1 MKTTNKQTKSLILA
15 AVMTAVTGSV
25 FAAGLDNTVN
35 PTAAHYGAEA
45 YGYTNTINETG
56 RSAFVVGYKN
66 TVSANNALV
75 YGVENKAEGIN
86 SLVGGE
92 YSKATGRNS
101 VAIGSS
107 AQALKDNNFAIGS
120 QARANGTDAL
130 AFGNGAY
137 AENNSTVAIGKTVK
151 ATGEGALAIGF
162 NSEASARNSIAIGGN
177 VKKPGDSINPPKIVA
192 SGTSS
197 IAVGY
202 GATAKGNLGISIGE
216 NAYSE
221 GSGSAAIGSWSIA
234 SGDHATAVGG
244 GYARADRAVAV
255 GSGSADGV
263 DSVSMGYYSRVSAE
277 GSVGIGR
284 HVTIDDNATN
294 SVVIG
299 SASSGVIND
308 KKNVVAIGAD
318 TYSAVENSV
327 ALGNYA
333 RADEVVSTSSANIAG
348 KTYDFA
354 GKTADGTVSI
364 GGKIISGY
372 ETDSHG
378 MPIVDDNGNLIPIVD
393 KTAYRTITNV
403 AAGRVSATSTDA
415 VNGSQLNATVE
426 AINKNHKDIVDTA
439 KGLQM
444 LGDVVADHETAIAAN
459 KQAAADAMAEAKKHG
474 SVVAGDNVVVTTGTN
489 ANGGVEY
496 KVSTKKD
503 VELNSASFG
512 SVSDPVHNTITKDGM
527 GVFDGDVDTQYKAS
541 GMVIENR
548 DNLDS
553 ATHDINGVTADS
565 NGRHVAFTTDG
576 IDAGSQVINNVKAG
590 VKDTDAVNVKQLNE
604 SISTESVV
612 SDNQV
617 DNIAAVRVVNGK
629 STGDKNAQYGVYV
642 SRTTVDSIAKASNR
656 FAGDDVI
663 KVERWSAPANV
674 ADLTTFKYDGSKA
687 AAKTPLTYKANGKT
701 ETTMLSNGL
710 DFTNGSNTT
719 ASVDVNGVVK
729 YDLNK
734 DISVDSVTTGKLVA
748 DKANIGGVVIDN
760 SGINAGGKT
769 ITNVARGVNANDA
782 VTVGQLNDVRTAMSN
797 GDAATLNRANAYT
810 DARVSETTAQNAALA
825 ALHPLDFNKHDKFQI
840 ATGVGNYKN
849 KTAVALG
856 AFYQPNEN
864 TLLSLGATLGAHRNV
879 VNAGATFRFGKHSEM
894 NTDRHDALENKVK
907 TLEETLADIS
917 AKYDELLKKVEEK

>member
-1 MKTTNKQTKSLILA
+1 MKTTKANKTLVILA
-15 AVMTAVTGSV
+15 AMAAISGNV
-25 FAAGLDNTVN
+25 FAAGVN
-35 PTAAHYGAEA
+35 NSVDANASLYGAEA
-45 YGYTNTINETG
+45 YGKDNVIAATG
-56 RSAFVVGYKN
+56 TSAFAVGYNN
-66 TVSANNALV
+66 TVSGDNSFV
-75 YGVENKAEGIN
+75 YGNANKATGTNAIA
-86 SLVGGE
+86 GGE
-92 YSKATGRNS
+92 YSRAAGRNS

-107 AQALKDNNFAIGS
+107 AQALQNDTFAIGS

-137 AENNSTVAIGKTVK
+137 AESSSTVAIGKTVN
-151 ATGEGALAIGF
+151 AEADSAVAIGVRTSASG
-162 NSEASARNSIAIGGN
+162 NSTVAIGRDN
-177 VKKPGDSINPPKIVA
+177 SV
-192 SGTSS
+192 TS
-197 IAVGY
+197 
-202 GATAKGNLGISIGE
+202 
-216 NAYSE
+216 
-221 GSGSAAIGSWSIA
+221 
-234 SGDHATAVGG
+234 
-244 GYARADRAVAV
+244 ADTTVV
-255 GSGSADGV
+255 GSNNGTVA
-263 DSVSMGYYSRVSAE
+263 AE
-277 GSVGIGR
+277 Q
-284 HVTIDDNATN
+284 

-299 SASSGVIND
+299 YNN
-308 KKNVVAIGAD
+308 KVVGTDPEQVVLGSNSKTGAQGAIAVGTHAEATAMDAIAVGNNTLAD
-318 TYSAVENSV
+318 NANSV
-327 ALGNYA
+327 ALGTNSVTDA
-333 RADEVVSTSSANIAG
+333 VVNTTSATIGGKVYNFAGTNALSTVSVGSDSRSSANGA
-348 KTYDFA
+348 
-354 GKTADGTVSI
+354 ADYKRTV
-364 GGKIISGY
+364 
-372 ETDSHG
+372 
-378 MPIVDDNGNLIPIVD
+378 
-393 KTAYRTITNV
+393 TNV

-426 AINKNHKDIVDTA
+426 AINKNHKDILDTA
-439 KGLQM
+439 TGLQM
-444 LGDVVADHETAIAAN
+444 LGDIVSDHETQIAAN
-459 KQAAADAMAEAKKHG
+459 KQAAADAMAEAKKHT
-474 SVVAGDNVVVTTGTN
+474 SVAAGDNVVVTTGTN
-489 ANGGVEY
+489 ANGGIEY
-496 KVSTKKD
+496 KVATKKD
-503 VELNSASFG
+503 VSLDSASFG
-512 SVSDPVHNTITKDGM
+512 SVSDPVHNVITKDGM
-527 GVFDGDVDTQYKAS
+527 GVFDNDVDTQYKAN
-541 GMVIENR
+541 GMIVENR
-548 DNLDS
+548 DNLDN

-576 IDAGSQVINNVKAG
+576 IDAGSQIINNVKAG
-590 VKDTDAVNVKQLNE
+590 VADTDAVNVKQLND

-663 KVERWSAPANV
+663 KVERWSAPSNV

-687 AAKTPLTYKANGKT
+687 AEKTPLTYKANGKT

-719 ASVDVNGVVK
+719 ASVDANGVVK

-734 DISVDSVTTGKLVA
+734 DITVDSVKAGKVVA
-748 DKANIGGVVIDN
+748 DKANIGGVTIDN

-769 ITNVARGVNANDA
+769 ITNVARGINANDA
-782 VTVGQLNDVRTAMSN
+782 ATVGQLNDVRTAMSN

-810 DARVSETTAQNAALA
+810 DSRVSETTAQNAALA

-849 KTAVALG
+849 KTSVALG

-917 AKYDELLKKVEEK
+917 AKYDELLKKVENK

>member
-1 MKTTNKQTKSLILA
+1 MKTTTNKKAMVVLA
-15 AVMTAVTGSV
+15 AMAAISSTV
-25 FAAGLDNTVN
+25 FGAGVNNTVDPN
-35 PTAAHYGAEA
+35 ATLYGAEA
-45 YGYTNTINETG
+45 YGKDNVIAATG
-56 RSAFVVGYKN
+56 TSAFAVGYNN
-66 TVSANNALV
+66 TVAGDNSFV
-75 YGVENKAEGIN
+75 YGNANKATGTNAIA
-86 SLVGGE
+86 GGE
-92 YSKATGRNS
+92 YSKAAGRNS

-107 AQALKDNNFAIGS
+107 AQALKNDTFAIGS
-120 QARANGTDAL
+120 QARANGDNAL

-137 AENNSTVAIGKTVK
+137 AENSNTVAIGRTVKAEADSAVAIGIRTSASGNSTVAIGRD
-151 ATGEGALAIGF
+151 
-162 NSEASARNSIAIGGN
+162 NS
-177 VKKPGDSINPPKIVA
+177 V
-192 SGTSS
+192 T
-197 IAVGY
+197 
-202 GATAKGNLGISIGE
+202 
-216 NAYSE
+216 
-221 GSGSAAIGSWSIA
+221 
-234 SGDHATAVGG
+234 
-244 GYARADRAVAV
+244 
-255 GSGSADGV
+255 SAD
-263 DSVSMGYYSRVSAE
+263 
-277 GSVGIGR
+277 
-284 HVTIDDNATN
+284 TT
-294 SVVIG
+294 VIG
-299 SASSGVIND
+299 SNNGSVAAEQSVVVGYNNTVVGTDPEQVVVGSNSKTGAQGA
-308 KKNVVAIGAD
+308 VAIGTHAEATAMDVMALGNNTLAD
-318 TYSAVENSV
+318 NANSV
-327 ALGNYA
+327 ALGTNSVTDAVVNTASATIGGKTYNFAGTNALSTVSVGSDA
-333 RADEVVSTSSANIAG
+333 RSSANGAANY
-348 KTYDFA
+348 K
-354 GKTADGTVSI
+354 
-364 GGKIISGY
+364 
-372 ETDSHG
+372 
-378 MPIVDDNGNLIPIVD
+378 
-393 KTAYRTITNV
+393 RTITNV
-403 AAGRVSATSTDA
+403 AAGRISDTSTDA
-415 VNGSQLNATVE
+415 VNGSQLNAAVE

-496 KVSTKKD
+496 TVATKKD
-503 VELNSASFG
+503 VDLTSASFG
-512 SVSDPVHNTITKDGM
+512 SVSDPVHNVITKDGM

-565 NGRHVAFTTDG
+565 NNRHVAFTTDG
-576 IDAGSQVINNVKAG
+576 IDAGNQVINNVKAG
-590 VKDTDAVNVKQLNE
+590 VKDTDAVNVKQLND

-617 DNIAAVRVVNGK
+617 DNIAAVRVTNGK

-663 KVERWSAPANV
+663 KVERWVAPSNV
-674 ADLTTFKYDGSKA
+674 ADLTTFKYDGNKA
-687 AAKTPLTYKANGKT
+687 ATKTPLAYKANGVTK
-701 ETTMLSNGL
+701 TTMLADGL

-719 ASVDVNGVVK
+719 ASVDANGVVK

-734 DISVDSVTTGKLVA
+734 DITVDSVKAGKVVA
-748 DKANIGGVVIDN
+748 DKANIGGVTIDN

-810 DARVSETTAQNAALA
+810 DSRVSETTAQNAALA
-825 ALHPLDFNKHDKFQI
+825 ALHPLDFNKHDKLQI

-849 KTAVALG
+849 KTSVALG

-864 TLLSLGATLGAHRNV
+864 VLLSVGATLGAHRNV

-917 AKYDELLKKVEEK
+917 AKYDELLKKVEETK

>member
-137 AENNSTVAIGKTVK
+137 AESSSTIAIGKTVK
-151 ATGEGALAIGF
+151 AEADSTVAIGVRTSASGNSTVAIGRDNSVTSSDTTVVGSNNGTVAAEQSVVIGYNNTVVGTDPEQVVLGSNSKTGAQGAVAIGTHAEATAMDALAIG
-162 NSEASARNSIAIGGN
+162 NNTLA
-177 VKKPGDSINPPKIVA
+177 
-192 SGTSS
+192 
-197 IAVGY
+197 
-202 GATAKGNLGISIGE
+202 
-216 NAYSE
+216 
-221 GSGSAAIGSWSIA
+221 
-234 SGDHATAVGG
+234 
-244 GYARADRAVAV
+244 
-255 GSGSADGV
+255 
-263 DSVSMGYYSRVSAE
+263 
-277 GSVGIGR
+277 
-284 HVTIDDNATN
+284 DNA
-294 SVVIG
+294 
-299 SASSGVIND
+299 
-308 KKNVVAIGAD
+308 
-318 TYSAVENSV
+318 NSV
-327 ALGNYA
+327 ALGTNSVTDA
-333 RADEVVSTSSANIAG
+333 VVNTTSATIGGKSYTFAGTNALSTLSVGSDSRSSANGA
-348 KTYDFA
+348 
-354 GKTADGTVSI
+354 ADYKRTV
-364 GGKIISGY
+364 
-372 ETDSHG
+372 
-378 MPIVDDNGNLIPIVD
+378 
-393 KTAYRTITNV
+393 TNV

-426 AINKNHKDIVDTA
+426 AINKNHKDILDTA
-439 KGLQM
+439 TGLQM
-444 LGDVVADHETAIAAN
+444 LGDIVSDHETQIAAN
-459 KQAAADAMAEAKKHG
+459 KQAAADAMAEAKRHV
-474 SVVAGDNVVVTTGTN
+474 SVAAGDNVVVTTGNN

-496 KVSTKKD
+496 KVATKKD
-503 VELNSASFG
+503 VNLSSASFG

-527 GVFDGDVDTQYKAS
+527 GVFDNDVDTQYKAN
-541 GMVIENR
+541 GMIVENR
-548 DNLDS
+548 DNLDN

-576 IDAGSQVINNVKAG
+576 IDAGSQIINNVKAG
-590 VKDTDAVNVKQLNE
+590 VADTDAVNYKQLKD

-612 SDNQV
+612 ADSRV
-617 DNIAAVRVVNGK
+617 DNIAAVNVVNGK
-629 STGDKNAQYGVYV
+629 STGDANAQYGVYV
-642 SRTTVDSIAKASNR
+642 SRTTVDAIAKGSNR

-663 KVERWSAPANV
+663 KVERWVAPSNV
-674 ADLTTFKYDGSKA
+674 ADLTTFKYDGNKA
-687 AAKTPLTYKANGKT
+687 ATKTPLTYKANGVTK
-701 ETTMLSNGL
+701 TTMLSDGL

-719 ASVDVNGVVK
+719 ASVDANGVVK

-734 DISVDSVTTGKLVA
+734 DITVDSVKAGKVVA
-748 DKANIGGVVIDN
+748 DKANIAGVTIDN
-760 SGINAGGKT
+760 NGINAGGKT
-769 ITNVARGVNANDA
+769 ITNVARGINANDA
-782 VTVGQLNDVRTAMSN
+782 ATVGQLNDVRTAMAN

-810 DARVSETTAQNAALA
+810 DSRVSETTAQNAALA

-849 KTAVALG
+849 KTSVALG

-864 TLLSLGATLGAHRNV
+864 VLLSVGATLGAHRNV

-917 AKYDELLKKVEEK
+917 AKYDELLKKVENK

>member
-1 MKTTNKQTKSLILA
+1 MKTTSKQTKSLILA

-25 FAAGLDNTVN
+25 FAAGVNNTVAPN
-35 PTAAHYGAEA
+35 AALYGAEA
-45 YGYTNTINETG
+45 YGKSNVIEAGGTSAFAVGYNNTISKDNG
-56 RSAFVVGYKN
+56 F
-66 TVSANNALV
+66 V
-75 YGVENKAEGIN
+75 YGNANKVTGTNAIA
-86 SLVGGE
+86 GGE
-92 YSKATGRNS
+92 YSTAAGRNS

-107 AQALKDNNFAIGS
+107 AQALRDNNFAIGS
-120 QARANGTDAL
+120 QARANGEDAL
-130 AFGNGAY
+130 AFGNGSY
-137 AENNSTVAIGKTVK
+137 AENTATVAIGKTVK

-162 NSEASARNSIAIGGN
+162 NSEATARNSIAIGGN

-221 GSGSAAIGSWSIA
+221 GSGSAAIGGWSIA
-234 SGDHATAVGG
+234 TGDHAVALGG
-244 GYARADRAVAV
+244 GHARADRAVAV
-255 GSGSADGV
+255 GGGEADGV
-263 DSVSMGYYSRVSAE
+263 ESVSMGYYSRVSAE

-284 HVTIDDNATN
+284 RVTIDDNATN

-308 KKNVVAIGAD
+308 KKNVVAIGSD

-364 GGKIISGY
+364 GGKIISDY

-378 MPIVDDNGNLIPIVD
+378 MPIFDDNGNMIPIVD

-426 AINKNHKDIVDTA
+426 AINKNH
-439 KGLQM
+439 
-444 LGDVVADHETAIAAN
+444 
-459 KQAAADAMAEAKKHG
+459 QAAADAMAEAKKHG
-474 SVVAGDNVVVTTGTN
+474 SVVAGDNVVVTTSTN
-489 ANGGVEY
+489 SNGGIEY
-496 KVSTKKD
+496 KVATKKD
-503 VELNSASFG
+503 VDLTSANFG

-527 GVFDGDVDTQYKAS
+527 GVFNGDVDTQYKAS

-548 DNLDS
+548 DNLDT

-565 NGRHVAFTTDG
+565 NGRHIAFTTDG
-576 IDAGSQVINNVKAG
+576 IDAGSQIINNVKAG
-590 VKDTDAVNVKQLNE
+590 VADTDAVNYKQLKD
-604 SISTESVV
+604 SISTESVIAD
-612 SDNQV
+612 SRV
-617 DNIAAVRVVNGK
+617 DNIAAVNVVNGK
-629 STGDKNAQYGVYV
+629 STGDANAQYGVYV
-642 SRTTVDSIAKASNR
+642 SRTTVDAIAKGSNR

-663 KVERWSAPANV
+663 KVERWVAPSNV
-674 ADLTTFKYDGSKA
+674 ADLTTFKYDGNKA
-687 AAKTPLTYKANGKT
+687 ATKTPLTYKANGVTK
-701 ETTMLSNGL
+701 TTMLADGL
-710 DFTNGSNTT
+710 DFTNGYNTT
-719 ASVDVNGVVK
+719 ASVDANGVVK

-734 DISVDSVTTGKLVA
+734 DITVDSVKAGKVVA
-748 DKANIGGVVIDN
+748 DKANIAGVTIDN
-760 SGINAGGKT
+760 NGINAGGKT
-769 ITNVARGVNANDA
+769 ITNVARGINANDA
-782 VTVGQLNDVRTAMSN
+782 ATVGQLNDVRTAMAN
-797 GDAATLNRANAYT
+797 GDVATLNRANAYT
-810 DARVSETTAQNAALA
+810 DSRVSETTAQNAALA

-849 KTAVALG
+849 KTSVALG

-907 TLEETLADIS
+907 TLEETLANIS

>member
-1 MKTTNKQTKSLILA
+1 MKTTNKKAIAILA
-15 AVMTAVTGSV
+15 AMAAISSST
-25 FAAGLDNTVN
+25 FAAGVNNTVDSN
-35 PTAAHYGAEA
+35 AALYGAEA
-45 YGYTNTINETG
+45 YGKQNVVASTAT
-56 RSAFVVGYKN
+56 SAFAVGYNN
-66 TVSANNALV
+66 TVAGDNSFV
-75 YGVENKAEGIN
+75 YGNANKATGTNAIA
-86 SLVGGE
+86 GGE
-92 YSKATGRNS
+92 YSRAAGRNS

-107 AQALKDNNFAIGS
+107 AQALQNDTFAIGS

-137 AENNSTVAIGKTVK
+137 AESSSTVAIGKTVK
-151 ATGEGALAIGF
+151 AEADSAVAIGVRTSASG
-162 NSEASARNSIAIGGN
+162 NSTVAIGRDN
-177 VKKPGDSINPPKIVA
+177 SV
-192 SGTSS
+192 TSS
-197 IAVGY
+197 DTTV
-202 GATAKGNLGISIGE
+202 
-216 NAYSE
+216 
-221 GSGSAAIGSWSIA
+221 
-234 SGDHATAVGG
+234 
-244 GYARADRAVAV
+244 V
-255 GSGSADGV
+255 GSNNGTVA
-263 DSVSMGYYSRVSAE
+263 AE
-277 GSVGIGR
+277 Q
-284 HVTIDDNATN
+284 

-299 SASSGVIND
+299 YNNTVVGTDPEQVVLGSNSKTGAQGAIAVGTHAEATAMDAIALGNNTLADNANS
-308 KKNVVAIGAD
+308 VAIG
-318 TYSAVENSV
+318 TNSV
-327 ALGNYA
+327 TDG
-333 RADEVVSTSSANIAG
+333 VVNTASATIAG
-348 KTYDFA
+348 KTYNFA
-354 GKTADGTVSI
+354 GTNALSTVSV
-364 GGKIISGY
+364 GS
-372 ETDSHG
+372 DSRSSA
-378 MPIVDDNGNLIPIVD
+378 NGAAD
-393 KTAYRTITNV
+393 YKRTITNV

-426 AINKNHKDIVDTA
+426 AINKNHKDILDTA
-439 KGLQM
+439 TGLQM
-444 LGDVVADHETAIAAN
+444 LGDIVSDHETQIAAN

-474 SVVAGDNVVVTTGTN
+474 SVVAGDNVVVATSTN
-489 ANGGVEY
+489 SNGGVEY

-503 VELNSASFG
+503 VDLTSANFG

-548 DNLDS
+548 DNLDT

-590 VKDTDAVNVKQLNE
+590 VKDTDAVNYKQLKD
-604 SISTESVV
+604 SISTESVIAD
-612 SDNQV
+612 SRV
-617 DNIAAVRVVNGK
+617 DNIASVGVLNGK
-629 STGDKNAQYGVYV
+629 STGDANAQYGVYV
-642 SRTTVDSIAKASNR
+642 SRTTVDAIAKGSNR

-663 KVERWSAPANV
+663 KVERWVAPSNV
-674 ADLTTFKYDGSKA
+674 ADLTTFKYDGNKA
-687 AAKTPLTYKANGKT
+687 AAKTPLTYKANGVV

-719 ASVDVNGVVK
+719 ASVDANGVVK

-734 DISVDSVTTGKLVA
+734 DITVDSVKAGKVVA
-748 DKANIGGVVIDN
+748 DKANIGGIIIDN

-769 ITNVARGVNANDA
+769 ITNIARGINANDA

-810 DARVSETTAQNAALA
+810 DSRVSETTAQNAALA

-864 TLLSLGATLGAHRNV
+864 TLLSLGATLGSHRNV

-907 TLEETLADIS
+907 TLEETLANIS
-917 AKYDELLKKVEEK
+917 AKYDELLKKVEETK